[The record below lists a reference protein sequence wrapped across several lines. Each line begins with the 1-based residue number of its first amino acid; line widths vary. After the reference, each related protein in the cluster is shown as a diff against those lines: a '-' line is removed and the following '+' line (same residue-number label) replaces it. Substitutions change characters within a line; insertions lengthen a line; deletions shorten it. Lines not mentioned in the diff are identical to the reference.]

1 MKRLFCF
8 VICSFICLIPLAG
21 KAGSLEDL
29 RKKLGAG
36 QDNGTEPKSK
46 VHSGKRFSIISLNVQ
61 KMSGFRYKGHQLTQN
76 KDVYGA
82 KVVLKIKKKQKG
94 EKGYTPELMKVYAYD
109 KNNNLLV
116 VLERYF
122 YRSSK
127 YIENFKDFRVNRT
140 YHLFFDL
147 NYEIRKKAK
156 SYIVVIG
163 TNNEEFVARFR
174 GRGKIEDFDFVEKS
188 HLNLEQ

>member
-8 VICSFICLIPLAG
+8 VICFFICLIPLAG

-46 VHSGKRFSIISLNVQ
+46 VHSGKRFSIVSFNVQ
-61 KMSGFRYKGHQLTQN
+61 IMNRFRYKGNQAAQN
-76 KDVYGA
+76 KNVWGA
-82 KVVLKIKKKQKG
+82 RVVLKIKKKQQG
-94 EKGYTPELMKVYAYD
+94 EKGYAPKIMTVYAYD
-109 KNNNLLV
+109 KDKNLLII
-116 VLERYF
+116 LNRYY
-122 YRSSK
+122 YRTTNK
-127 YIENFKDFRVNRT
+127 YVENFKGFRVNHT

-147 NYEIRKKAK
+147 NYQIRKKAK

-163 TNNEEFVARFR
+163 TNNEEFVARLK
-174 GRGKIEDFDFVEKS
+174 GRGKIEDFDFAEKA
-188 HLNLEQ
+188 HLNLE